1 MKQYVL
7 VLILILSLSCLG
19 QTNSLVK
26 LPWDKER
33 VNKANAGDPDAQ
45 AYIGTCYFFG
55 DDGVVENNAEA
66 IKWFQKSYK
75 GGSPYGKYYLG
86 LAYLNG
92 YGIKLDKIKGRNLT
106 DAASAEIEQRA
117 KRGDAEAQYY
127 LGQLYEYE
135 ADDIHTALKYY
146 EMASKHDYYPA
157 QLAAAAIYQ
166 EIEGEYSRKAFEI
179 FKKGIELKS
188 PIAQYQFAKY
198 YINGIEVEQSIEK
211 GINLYLESANNN
223 YGLAQAQIGKYYED
237 GYGVERNIEEA
248 IKWYKKASEHNIYS
262 AQFQLACLY
271 RDGYGVDRNYE
282 LALKYMK
289 LAAKHEVSKAIESYE
304 LLQNK
309 GAAFYNSLP
318 KRLNFS
324 SCELTENDPFFNIN
338 IGGNFNEA
346 PYEFQVAYLK
356 NFKREKVREWGE
368 IVAMKVANHIVEI
381 GFSEEQIKYS
391 QGNDPSIYQTYTI
404 RYSKGKLRLLK
415 YPHCD
420 YFILND
426 SLIAMCWS
434 NGVQIGDKRL
444 IVSYNNG
451 EMIVIDNQ

>member
-66 IKWFQKSYK
+66 VKWFQKSYK

-146 EMASKHDYYPA
+146 EMASNHDYYPA

-211 GINLYLESANNN
+211 GINLYFESANNN

-248 IKWYKKASEHNIYS
+248 IKWYKKASEHNIYI
-262 AQFQLACLY
+262 
-271 RDGYGVDRNYE
+271 V
-282 LALKYMK
+282 
-289 LAAKHEVSKAIESYE
+289 H
-304 LLQNK
+304 
-309 GAAFYNSLP
+309 
-318 KRLNFS
+318 
-324 SCELTENDPFFNIN
+324 
-338 IGGNFNEA
+338 NFN
-346 PYEFQVAYLK
+346 
-356 NFKREKVREWGE
+356 
-368 IVAMKVANHIVEI
+368 
-381 GFSEEQIKYS
+381 
-391 QGNDPSIYQTYTI
+391 
-404 RYSKGKLRLLK
+404 
-415 YPHCD
+415 
-420 YFILND
+420 
-426 SLIAMCWS
+426 
-434 NGVQIGDKRL
+434 
-444 IVSYNNG
+444 
-451 EMIVIDNQ
+451 